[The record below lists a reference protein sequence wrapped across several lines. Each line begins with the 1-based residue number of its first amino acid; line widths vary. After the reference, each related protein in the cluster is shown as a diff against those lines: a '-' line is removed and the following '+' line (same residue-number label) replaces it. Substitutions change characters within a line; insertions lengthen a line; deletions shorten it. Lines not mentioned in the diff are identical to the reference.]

1 VNWPFGK
8 KERAEN
14 NERESQSAPPRA
26 ATAQDAGPPL
36 EDEISASTSA
46 SPPLPSPSAPK
57 EEWPAV
63 FISYRRT
70 NQLIVEHIHLKYC
83 DVYKASSIFLDRT
96 DLKPGAHFPDELR
109 QAVTRA
115 SIVLV
120 VIGRDW
126 ASMQNEQ
133 TYSKR
138 LDEEGDW
145 VRQEVL
151 LALQGPGLVIPVL
164 VDGAKLPTAE
174 QLPTPLRPLIERNAV
189 SLSVDHFGDDV
200 SKLVAKLGEKLGEER
215 VSQLRVGNAGPYAE
229 AATIKPYALSDLE
242 LQAVL
247 KDLPQWRVLE
257 SDITDD
263 PRVPSGYR
271 RVELVRD
278 FLFESFADAI
288 SFMQKASGP
297 IDAFGHHPRWGNV
310 FRTVTV
316 AYSTWDIGHRPSD
329 RDQKSAHMLERLYS
343 EFMTGKA
350 AARS

>member
-1 VNWPFGK
+1 MNWPFGK
-8 KERAEN
+8 KRGAESDKAPTQATP
-14 NERESQSAPPRA
+14 EHVPTPSSAELVGPSDVESPGS
-26 ATAQDAGPPL
+26 G
-36 EDEISASTSA
+36 SV
-46 SPPLPSPSAPK
+46 SPPPALSPH

-63 FISYRRT
+63 FISYRRS
-70 NQLIVEHIHLKYC
+70 NQLIVEHIHQKYC
-83 DVYKASSIFLDRT
+83 GVYKSSSIFLDRT
-96 DLKPGAHFPDELR
+96 DLKPGALFPDELR
-109 QAVTRA
+109 QAVTKA

-126 ASMQNEQ
+126 ASVQNEL

-138 LDEEGDW
+138 LDEEDDW

-151 LALQGPGLVIPVL
+151 LALQGSGQVIPVL
-164 VDGAKLPTAE
+164 VDGARLPRAE
-174 QLPTPLRPLIERNAV
+174 QLPAPLRPLIERNAV
-189 SLSVDHFGDDV
+189 VLSVDHFGEDV
-200 SKLVAKLGEKLGEER
+200 SKLVAKLGEKLGDER

-229 AATIKPYALSDLE
+229 AAAIKPYPLSDVE

-247 KDLPQWRVLE
+247 DDLPQWRIFE

-278 FLFESFADAI
+278 FLFESFIDAV

-297 IDAFGHHPRWGNV
+297 IDAFGHHPRWQNV
-310 FRTVTV
+310 FRTVTA

-329 RDQKSAHMLERLYS
+329 RDQKSAHMLERLYR
-343 EFMTGKA
+343 EFMSAKS
-350 AARS
+350 ARS

>member
-1 VNWPFGK
+1 MSWTFGK
-8 KERAEN
+8 KGRAEKGGP
-14 NERESQSAPPRA
+14 ESKA
-26 ATAQDAGPPL
+26 ATSQPTPAPDAARQRDV
-36 EDEISASTSA
+36 EMSASS
-46 SPPLPSPSAPK
+46 SPSPTLPSSLAPE

-70 NQLIVEHIHLKYC
+70 NQLIVEHVHLKYC
-83 DVYKASSIFLDRT
+83 DVYKANSIFLDRT

-109 QAVTRA
+109 QAVTNA

-133 TYSKR
+133 TFSKR
-138 LDEEGDW
+138 LDEEHDW

-151 LALQGPGLVIPVL
+151 LALQGQGLVIPVL
-164 VDGAKLPTAE
+164 VDGAKLPTPE
-174 QLPTPLRPLIERNAV
+174 QLPSPLRPLLERNAI

-242 LQAVL
+242 LQGVL
-247 KDLPQWRVLE
+247 KDLPQWRILK

-329 RDQKSAHMLERLYS
+329 RDQKSAHMLERLYR

-350 AARS
+350 AARG